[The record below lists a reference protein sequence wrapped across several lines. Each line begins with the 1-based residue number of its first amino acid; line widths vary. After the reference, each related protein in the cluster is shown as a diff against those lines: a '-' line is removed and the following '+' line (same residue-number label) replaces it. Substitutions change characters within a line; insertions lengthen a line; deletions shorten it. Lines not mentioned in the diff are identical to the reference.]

1 MKKHRPL
8 NLAEKGWSE
17 PQIRHAETILNRAEH
32 HDVFFSRIVF
42 WSAIIIIIFANLMV
56 SLVLIPFLIVFNN
69 WILYSIVILLAGTV
83 GFLYNY
89 LITDIG
95 HLERKHH
102 LAASIIIPLL
112 ALANMILMIYI
123 SNRFIQDLKVKND
136 LHNPWL
142 ISIIFVTAF
151 ILPFLIDQFR
161 TKKQTRKAIL
171 VR

>member
-8 NLAEKGWSE
+8 KLAEKGWSE
-17 PQIRHAETILNRAEH
+17 SQIRHAESILSKTEH
-32 HDVFFSRIVF
+32 HDVFFARIVF
-42 WSAIIIIIFANLMV
+42 WSAIIIIIFANLIV
-56 SLVLIPFLIVFNN
+56 SLVLIPFLIVFSN
-69 WILYSIVILLAGTV
+69 WILYSIIILLSGTI

-102 LAASIIIPLL
+102 IAASIIIPII
-112 ALANMILMIYI
+112 ALTNMIIMIYI

-136 LHNPWL
+136 LHDPWL
-142 ISIIFVTAF
+142 ISIIFVLAF

-161 TKKQTRKAIL
+161 TKQQSQRAYLI
-171 VR
+171 R